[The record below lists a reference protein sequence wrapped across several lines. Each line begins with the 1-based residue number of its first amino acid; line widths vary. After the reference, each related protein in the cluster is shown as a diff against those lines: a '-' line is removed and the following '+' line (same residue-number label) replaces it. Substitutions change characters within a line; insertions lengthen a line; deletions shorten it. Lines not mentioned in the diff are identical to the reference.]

1 MVLILLKEGLI
12 RLRLDYK
19 KIVLERDQDIILHKN
34 NYILDENKI
43 FWDKI
48 EVGDNSTLQEVFLKY
63 SKKFSE
69 GWSLVMQDD
78 ECDIHHH
85 KETYMKFFECLH
97 DECDKYNIDTK
108 KVHLIQANFLLPE
121 FYESRF
127 ENIKNKI
134 NVYETLY
141 SNWISFT
148 PPLGSKSLQEGEY
161 NSTQPALERPRVH
174 LRPKHFLSLNA
185 HYCDHREWLADFLY
199 MGNISRDKSFFS
211 FQNNDVIQYNPMEIR
226 SKYLETNKKFINI
239 FEDKL
244 NNTPEGLSHGKS
256 RDLKKIIEKGYKN
269 PIMIDEEFDHGISYL
284 YENSYINIVTESSS
298 YRFENRKDS
307 HQRPVGVLTEKTF
320 RPLVNYQFS
329 IYVSS
334 HGTLTHLKQF
344 GFETFNGIIDESY
357 DKIKEWTK
365 RSKTLEDEIKRL
377 SELPIEELHDRYIN
391 SLEVLV
397 HNRKVCDKLVKS
409 GRNWKLIAN
418 TIKNYEL

>member
-1 MVLILLKEGLI
+1 MVLSLLEEELI

-19 KIVLERDQDIILHKN
+19 KIVLERDQDIIFHKN
-34 NYILDENKI
+34 SYILNENKI

-48 EVGDNSTLQEVFLKY
+48 VVADNSTLRKVFLKY

-85 KETYMKFFECLH
+85 KDTYMKFFECLH

-108 KVHLIQANFLLPE
+108 KVHLIQSNFLLPE

-127 ENIKNKI
+127 GNLKNKI

-141 SNWISFT
+141 SNWIVYT
-148 PPLGSKSLQEGEY
+148 PPLSSEALQEGDY
-161 NSTQPALERPRVH
+161 NGTHPRLERPRVH
-174 LRPKHFLSLNA
+174 LRPKYFLSFNA

-199 MGNISRDKSFFS
+199 MGDISRDKSFFS
-211 FQNNDVIQYNPMEIR
+211 FQNNDIIQENPMNLQN
-226 SKYLETNKKFINI
+226 KYLKDNKKFINI
-239 FEDKL
+239 FEYRL
-244 NNTPEGLSHGKS
+244 NNTTEGLSEQKIH
-256 RDLKKIIEKGYKN
+256 DLKKLIKKGYKN

-284 YENSYINIVTESSS
+284 YENSYINIVTENSS
-298 YRFENRKDS
+298 YKFEEWDKI
-307 HQRPVGVLTEKTF
+307 PVGVLTEKTF

-334 HGTLTHLKQF
+334 HGTLTHLEKF
-344 GFETFNGIIDESY
+344 GFKTFNGIIDESY

-377 SELPIEELHDRYIN
+377 SELPIEELHHHYIN
-391 SLEVLV
+391 NLEVLV
-397 HNRKVCDKLVKS
+397 HNRKVCEKLVKS
-409 GRNWKLIAN
+409 GRNWNLIAN